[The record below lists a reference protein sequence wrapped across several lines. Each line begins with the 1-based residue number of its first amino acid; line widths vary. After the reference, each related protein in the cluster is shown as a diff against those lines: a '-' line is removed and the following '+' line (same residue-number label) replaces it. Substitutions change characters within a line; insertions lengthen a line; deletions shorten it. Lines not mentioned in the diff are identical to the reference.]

1 MKRIV
6 VGLLVLIIVSLLW
19 ELYHLYLLN
28 QSLGED
34 LTILEKRVAAFTDE
48 SAVLQADLTYFAEPE
63 NLLKELRARFNYKK
77 PGEKLIII
85 VSPENIASTTITQ

>member
-1 MKRIV
+1 MS
-6 VGLLVLIIVSLLW
+6 LLVLIIGSLLW

-28 QSLGED
+28 KSLGED
-34 LTILEKRVAAFTDE
+34 LAILEERVAAFTDE

-77 PGEKLIII
+77 PGEKLIIV
-85 VSPENIASTTITQ
+85 VSPEKSTTTSAQ